1 MESLGSILLIYPRSV
16 YANVFVVPISMR
28 GKDCVYDEH
37 RTNEIS
43 PLWVPYFNQPM
54 STDPIP
60 PKCHLP
66 VTRTFCELKH
76 VECTILF

>member
-43 PLWVPYFNQPM
+43 PL
-54 STDPIP
+54 
-60 PKCHLP
+60 
-66 VTRTFCELKH
+66 
-76 VECTILF
+76 

>member
-1 MESLGSILLIYPRSV
+1 MVYIMESLGSILLIYPRSV

-43 PLWVPYFNQPM
+43 PLLSTLFQPTYEYWPD
-54 STDPIP
+54 SPQN
-60 PKCHLP
+60 
-66 VTRTFCELKH
+66 VTYP
-76 VECTILF
+76 